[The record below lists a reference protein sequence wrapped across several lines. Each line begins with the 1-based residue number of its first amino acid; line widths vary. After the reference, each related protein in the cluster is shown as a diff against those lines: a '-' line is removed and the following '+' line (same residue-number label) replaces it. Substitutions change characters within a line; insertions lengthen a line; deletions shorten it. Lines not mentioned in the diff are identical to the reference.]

1 MSTMTQE
8 DLLKVCQLLARKYR
22 SNQELDDLIS
32 EGYLA
37 GLESVQQG
45 HPKGKHLHHCQEGH
59 ARLLQHQAQAR
70 HYTYLRG
77 RSKHG
82 ECHC

>member
-1 MSTMTQE
+1 MNTMTQE

-37 GLESVQQG
+37 GEATKS
-45 HPKGKHLHHCQEGH
+45 
-59 ARLLQHQAQAR
+59 
-70 HYTYLRG
+70 
-77 RSKHG
+77 
-82 ECHC
+82 